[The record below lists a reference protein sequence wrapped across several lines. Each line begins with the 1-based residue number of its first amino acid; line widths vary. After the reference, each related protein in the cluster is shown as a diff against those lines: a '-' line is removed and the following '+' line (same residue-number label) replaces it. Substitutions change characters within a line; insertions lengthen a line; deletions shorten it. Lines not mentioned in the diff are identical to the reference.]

1 MLKAFFNLFKPTYS
15 VVVTTYHVIPG
26 IPLNKNLHRH
36 DFEKGE
42 YDRAKA
48 FFDKAVKKTGDIKLA
63 PVEINLL
70 KGKKKVMESHKFG
83 PVDQVKKLK

>member
-1 MLKAFFNLFKPTYS
+1 MLKAFFNLFKPSYS

-26 IPLNKNLHRH
+26 FPLNKNLHKH
-36 DFEKGE
+36 DFGKGAFDE
-42 YDRAKA
+42 AKA
-48 FFDKAVKKTGDIKLA
+48 FYDKVVKKTGEIKLA

-70 KGKKKVMESHKFG
+70 KGKSTIVESQKFG

>member
-1 MLKAFFNLFKPTYS
+1 MLKALFNLFKPTYS

-26 IPLNKNLHRH
+26 FPLNKNAHKH
-36 DFEKGE
+36 DFAKGAYE
-42 YDRAKA
+42 DAKA
-48 FFDKAVKKTGDIKLA
+48 FFDKAVKKTGEIKLA

-70 KGKKKVMESHKFG
+70 KGKRTIVESQKFG